1 METKIII
8 GSDHGGFT
16 LKEILK
22 STLDDNNYQVED
34 IGCFDTN
41 SVHYPVIAEKLSRE
55 ISAGN
60 FTKGILVC
68 GTGIGMSIAANRFKN
83 VRATLCHDH
92 FTAKMSREHNN
103 SNVLVLG
110 GRVIGDEVAKDI
122 LQIWLATEFQGGRHK
137 ERTDMFDQLGC
148 SS

>member
-1 METKIII
+1 MNKKIIL
-8 GSDHGGFT
+8 GSDHGGFS

-22 STLDDNNYQVED
+22 PILIDLKYEVED
-34 IGCFDTN
+34 VGCYDTS
-41 SVHYPVIAEKLSRE
+41 SVHYPSIAKKLAIE
-55 ISAGN
+55 ISKGK
-60 FTKGILVC
+60 FEKGILIC

-92 FTAKMSREHNN
+92 FTAKMSREHND

-122 LQIWLATEFQGGRHK
+122 LDVWLNTEFQGGRHS
-137 ERTDMFDQLGC
+137 ERVGMFETIT
-148 SS
+148 ST